1 MQGNIVQINVSNG
14 GMPKL
19 PVPEAEVHRLGLGID
34 LHAHPNIHGGPNKAV
49 LIITEEGIDELK
61 SQGFPVYPGAMGENL
76 TVRGLDRKMMRVG
89 QVYQAGAAILEI
101 TKMRAPCTQLDVYGP
116 GIQEAVYDSQVKA
129 GNPQSPRWGL
139 AGFYASVRQQGYI
152 RPHDII
158 KLLETHV

>member
-19 PVPEAEVHRLGLGID
+19 PVLEAEVHRLGIGND
-34 LHAHPNIHGGPNKAV
+34 RHAHPQFHGGPNKAV
-49 LIITEEGIDELK
+49 LIITEEGINELK

-89 QVYQAGAAILEI
+89 QVYQAGTAILEI
-101 TKMRAPCTQLDVYGP
+101 TKMREPCDQLSVYGP
-116 GIQEAVYDSQVKA
+116 GIQHAVYDLQVRTSD
-129 GNPQSPRWGL
+129 PQSPRWGL
-139 AGFYASVRQQGYI
+139 GGFYASVRQPGSV
-152 RPHDII
+152 RPDDII